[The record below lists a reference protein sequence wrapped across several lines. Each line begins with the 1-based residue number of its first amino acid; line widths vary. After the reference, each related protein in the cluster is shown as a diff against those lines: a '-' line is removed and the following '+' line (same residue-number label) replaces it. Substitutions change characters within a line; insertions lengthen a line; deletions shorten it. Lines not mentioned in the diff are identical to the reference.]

1 MTAHPV
7 TLALERPTTMRRPH
21 VFLRIVILM
30 LASWIAG
37 SGGGLGL
44 VYLGLPAAAA
54 ILISQKGGSRYI
66 EEDGERVTG
75 WVAFIVGVLAYVA
88 LLTDQL
94 PGDGRKP
101 VRLEIVR
108 SGSPTV
114 GSALLRIVK
123 AIPSAL
129 VLALLSIVSSLVGL
143 IAAISILLNERYP
156 SRLWT
161 FQSGVIRWQAR
172 LLAYLASLIESYP
185 PFSFD
190 TGPSEPSTTTAPPAY
205 PEPTTLT

>member
-1 MTAHPV
+1 MTSYPV
-7 TLALERPTTMRRPH
+7 TFEIDRPATMSRAH
-21 VFLRIVILM
+21 VFLRILILV

-44 VYLGLPAAAA
+44 VYLGLPAVAA
-54 ILISQKGGSRYI
+54 ILIAQKDGKRYLTD
-66 EEDGERVTG
+66 DGDRVTG

-88 LLTDQL
+88 LLTDEL
-94 PGDGRKP
+94 PGGGRQP

-129 VLALLSIVSSLVGL
+129 VLALLSIISSLVGL

-156 SRLWT
+156 ERLWT

-172 LLAYLASLIESYP
+172 LLAYLASLVETYP

-190 TGPSEPSTTTAPPAY
+190 SGPHEPSTATGSPAG
-205 PEPTTLT
+205 PEPSTP

>member
-1 MTAHPV
+1 MTANPV
-7 TLALERPTTMRRPH
+7 TFALEQPARMSRAH
-21 VFLRIVILM
+21 VFLRIVILI

-37 SGGGLGL
+37 SGSGLGL
-44 VYLGLPAAAA
+44 VYLGLPGAAA

-66 EEDGERVTG
+66 DEDGERVTG
-75 WVAFIVGVLAYVA
+75 WVTFIVGVLAYVA

-94 PGDGRKP
+94 PGGGRKP

-129 VLALLSIVSSLVGL
+129 LLALIGIVGSIVSL

-156 SRLWT
+156 ETLWN
-161 FQSGVIRWQAR
+161 FQAGIVRWQAR
-172 LLAYLASLIESYP
+172 LLAYLASLLEVYP

-205 PEPTTLT
+205 AEPTTLI